1 MTKTV
6 EEVRRAAFDLGMRE
20 ILLGEGYCLLTVPE
34 VMARGSDGRYS
45 SVRVRGAWEGFNLA
59 LDAVEIELPRLRA
72 YPPSEASS
80 DVDYWIDEAKW
91 ETLSR
96 CRAAIE
102 QTGLGLKI
110 K

>member
-20 ILLGEGYCLLTVPE
+20 ILLGEGCCLLNVPE

-59 LDAVEIELPRLRA
+59 LDAVEIKLPE
-72 YPPSEASS
+72 PHSTNGG
-80 DVDYWIDEAKW
+80 DCVIDYD
-91 ETLSR
+91 ETLV
-96 CRAAIE
+96 AIE
-102 QTGLGLKI
+102 QTGLGLRVK
-110 K
+110 

>member
-45 SVRVRGAWEGFNLA
+45 SVRVRGAWEGFNAA
-59 LDAVEIELPRLRA
+59 LDAVEIQLP
-72 YPPSEASS
+72 SDASVHPVES
-80 DVDYWIDEAKW
+80 PHAVLHD
-91 ETLSR
+91 

>member
-59 LDAVEIELPRLRA
+59 LDAVEIQLPFSNDDDL
-72 YPPSEASS
+72 S
-80 DVDYWIDEAKW
+80 DQIE
-91 ETLSR
+91 E

-102 QTGLGLKI
+102 QTGLGLRI

>member
-59 LDAVEIELPRLRA
+59 LDAVEIQLPKEVAAGRWA
-72 YPPSEASS
+72 DDTGYFKDDVIEA
-80 DVDYWIDEAKW
+80 VH
-91 ETLSR
+91 
-96 CRAAIE
+96 AAGVK
-102 QTGLGLKI
+102 TK
-110 K
+110 

>member
-59 LDAVEIELPRLRA
+59 LDAVEIQLPHEVSHVTCKPFEEGRDAVL
-72 YPPSEASS
+72 
-80 DVDYWIDEAKW
+80 V
-91 ETLSR
+91 
-96 CRAAIE
+96 AIE

>member
-20 ILLGEGYCLLTVPE
+20 ILLGEGCCLLTVPE
-34 VMARGSDGRYS
+34 VMASGSDGRYS
-45 SVRVRGAWEGFNLA
+45 SVRVRGAWEGFNAA
-59 LDAVEIELPRLRA
+59 LDLLVFRLPSAFDNPDSDGSHAWNA
-72 YPPSEASS
+72 YEREMRS
-80 DVDYWIDEAKW
+80 
-91 ETLSR
+91 
-96 CRAAIE
+96 AIE